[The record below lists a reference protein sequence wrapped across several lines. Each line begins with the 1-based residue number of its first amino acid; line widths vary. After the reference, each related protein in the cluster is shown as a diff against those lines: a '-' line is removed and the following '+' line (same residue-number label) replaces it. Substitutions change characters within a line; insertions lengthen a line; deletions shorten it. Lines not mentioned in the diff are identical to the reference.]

1 MLGYCH
7 FIGRICRRFDFSG
20 LYFGKYGIKSYN
32 QLVTSNHLSLFATGK
47 PVNLPISELHIGF
60 DGINDTRTL
69 LGTPIAKSPHFQLVQ
84 AMENDEPLDSCEYF
98 KRAVQGTLDFRPA
111 QKIRNTQ
118 IQGAKKKFLES
129 KTLIETHQNFLVK
142 TFTIAGRHYIADG
155 KHRVATYQLLG
166 ITQVPCQDMTPAIYD
181 SFYNWV
187 YRKMKRRPDEFR
199 KHIRWFEDAY
209 RTNG

>member
-7 FIGRICRRFDFSG
+7 FIARICRRLDLSG

-32 QLVTSNHLSLFATGK
+32 QLVTSNHLSLFATGN

-60 DGINDTRTL
+60 DGLNDTRTL
-69 LGTPIAKSPHFQLVQ
+69 LGTPIASSPHFQLVQ
-84 AMENDEPLDSCEYF
+84 AMENDEPLDSCDYF
-98 KRAVQGTLDFRPA
+98 KRVVQGTLDFRPA
-111 QKIRNTQ
+111 RNFRATH
-118 IQGAKKKFLES
+118 IQQAKKEFLAS
-129 KTLIETHQNFLVK
+129 KALIEANRNFTVK
-142 TFTIAGRHYIADG
+142 TFTIAGRYYIVDG
-155 KHRVATYQLLG
+155 KHRVATCQLLG
-166 ITQVPCQDMTPAIYD
+166 GTQVSCQDMTPAIYD

-187 YRKMKRRPDEFR
+187 YRKMKRRPDEFK